1 MAVLAADVGALVEP
15 LAVVQE
21 GEVAGSPVR
30 VALDGVDPW
39 GGSGGERS
47 VMPGCVCVYVL
58 SRTSKYTVE
67 TEDDVTVTAPGRQ
80 QGESTFRINTLLFY
94 FCLVSVGELKSAL

>member
-21 GEVAGSPVR
+21 GEVAGPPVG
-30 VALDGVDPW
+30 VALDGVDLW

-47 VMPGCVCVYVL
+47 VMGGSPCV
-58 SRTSKYTVE
+58 
-67 TEDDVTVTAPGRQ
+67 
-80 QGESTFRINTLLFY
+80 
-94 FCLVSVGELKSAL
+94 